1 MPCCRDRKKE
11 ESAKKREAMEAAVIE
26 LSRRQAEAGA
36 SALVIRKAPTAAPA
50 EEGFATI
57 SPLSSGAKAAFAP
70 EAAK

>member
-1 MPCCRDRKKE
+1 
-11 ESAKKREAMEAAVIE
+11 MEAAVVE

-36 SALVIRKAPTAAPA
+36 SALVIRKAPAAA

>member
-11 ESAKKREAMEAAVIE
+11 ESAKKREAMKAAVVE

-36 SALVIRKAPTAAPA
+36 SALVIRKAPAAA

-57 SPLSSGAKAAFAP
+57 SPLSGGAKAAFAP